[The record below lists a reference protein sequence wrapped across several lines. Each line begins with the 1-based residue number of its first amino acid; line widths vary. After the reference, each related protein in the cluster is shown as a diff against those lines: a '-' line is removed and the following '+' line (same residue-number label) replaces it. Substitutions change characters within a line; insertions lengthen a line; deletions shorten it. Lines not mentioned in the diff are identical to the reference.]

1 MKSREEYE
9 ASIFAKRD
17 ALITKRK
24 KNIRMATATLGVVI
38 CLGAAAVAIPML
50 NEKPDETQALPV
62 TDAAGGMT
70 ENKTAAENHS
80 EHFTFPAVY
89 DAEAY
94 VDRHNFSYNGEF
106 QEVTEGEECYTFA
119 PSSEAYQIP
128 EEEIAV
134 EDGEGFL
141 SPDSFD
147 DGFNVQGDKPS
158 KKNYATE
165 EIVAEAKKYVTDTD
179 RIIDDKTNVT
189 VSRNANG
196 TTTYTAYFYTADKRI
211 TVELDSNL
219 KLIEVKEK
227 DSNGNAI
234 QISPGY
240 NPDA

>member
-9 ASIFAKRD
+9 SSIFAKRD
-17 ALITKRK
+17 ALIAKRK
-24 KNIRMATATLGVVI
+24 KNMRIAASALSVI
-38 CLGAAAVAIPML
+38 VCLSAAAVAIPML

-70 ENKTAAENHS
+70 ENKIAAENHS
-80 EHFTFPAVY
+80 EHFTSPAVY

-94 VDRHNFSYNGEF
+94 VDRHNFSYNGES

-158 KKNYATE
+158 KKNFTTE
-165 EIVAEAKKYVTDTD
+165 EIVAQAKKYVADAD
-179 RIIDDKTNVT
+179 KIIDDKTNVT
-189 VSRNANG
+189 VSRTSNG
-196 TTTYTAYFYTADKRI
+196 TTSYTAYFYTEDKKI
-211 TVELDSNL
+211 IVLLDSNL
-219 KLIEVKEK
+219 TAREIKEK
-227 DSNGNAI
+227 ELDSDVV
-234 QISPGY
+234 QITPGY
-240 NPDA
+240 NPNA